1 MPISKKQPVRPRGPL
16 TDTQRGAAKKNR
28 ASLFFILL
36 AVLLCTAGLF
46 AYTKARLD
54 FASAKPLDRAAAELA
69 LSAYR
74 DSPSGKKA
82 NPYEDARELSAFR
95 GAGTASPLPND
106 IHAPSAILVDAFTG
120 AILYQKNADEKIPP
134 ASMTKL
140 AAMYTAFRAVEN
152 GEITFDDIVKL
163 PSETWAINIPP
174 GSSLMFLGEGQTV
187 TVRELL
193 RGMAVASGNDA
204 AIALALHIS
213 PTVEEF
219 VARMN
224 GEMEKLGLPLTRF
237 AEPSGLSEFNS
248 TTAREFADFS
258 LVYVRSYPEALKA
271 FHSLRKIEYPMPW
284 NLSAGSQVQTITQY
298 ATNGLLGVLDGCDGL
313 KTGFI
318 YESGFNLSLTA
329 ERNGT
334 RFIAVTMGGPGA
346 TSREGSA
353 IRNEDGTTLIEWAF
367 ANFTTVRP
375 EAIVP
380 STLTVWGGTV
390 SALTSIPART
400 EAFTASL
407 SAWDTAK
414 NEKIVKNTEILPWL
428 IAPIQAGDVVGT
440 VYFTVGGEIL
450 HSVPLV
456 ADRSVEKGNGARVL
470 LDYCARNLARLLK

>member
-1 MPISKKQPVRPRGPL
+1 M
-16 TDTQRGAAKKNR
+16 
-28 ASLFFILL
+28 LL
-36 AVLLCTAGLF
+36 AALLCAAGLF

-54 FASAKPLDRAAAELA
+54 FAAAQPLDIEATEQA
-69 LSAYR
+69 LEAYHA
-74 DSPSGKKA
+74 SPSGKKT
-82 NPYEDARELSAFR
+82 NPYADAPELTAFR
-95 GAGTASPLPND
+95 GAGTASSLPNE
-106 IHAPSAILVDAFTG
+106 IHARSAILVDEFTG
-120 AILYQKNADEKIPP
+120 AVLYQKNADEKIPP

-140 AAMYTAFRAVEN
+140 AAMYTTFRAVEN

-174 GSSLMFLGEGQTV
+174 GSSLMFLDEGQTV

-193 RGMAVASGNDA
+193 RGMAVVSGNDA
-204 AIALALHIS
+204 AIALALHIC
-213 PTVEEF
+213 PTVAEF
-219 VARMN
+219 VTRMN
-224 GEMEKLGLPLTRF
+224 GEMERLGLLLTRF
-237 AEPSGLSEFNS
+237 AEPSGLSELNS

-258 LVYVRSYPEALKA
+258 LVYVRSYPEALRV

-284 NLSAGSQVQTITQY
+284 NLSAGSQDRPITQY
-298 ATNGLLGVLDGCDGL
+298 ATNGLLGTLEGCDGL

-367 ANFTTVRP
+367 ANFTTVKP
-375 EAIVP
+375 EAVVP
-380 STLTVWGGTV
+380 ATLTVWGGTE
-390 SALTSIPART
+390 SALMAIPART

-407 SAWDTAK
+407 SVWNTYE
-414 NEKIVKNTEILPWL
+414 NEKITKNIEIVPWL
-428 IAPIQAGDVVGT
+428 IAPIHAGDVVGT

-456 ADRSVEKGNGARVL
+456 ADRSVDKGNGARRL